1 MTADSPVRLGRFL
14 DDLRGPDGT
23 PPGPANRVV
32 AQRIDSTNRL
42 ARRIVA
48 TYLADEVRPPELAVF
63 ALEQTAGRGRRG
75 RTWTSPPGAGV
86 YVTRVLP
93 LPEPETEEAERYSA
107 ALSSLPLLVGVGIA
121 RAVGGILSEAG
132 SASRCGLEWP
142 NDVLI
147 DGRKVGGIL
156 AESLAIGSGPPVALL
171 GFGVNHAR
179 PRIGPELPDGAT
191 AVSDHAGAPPSLGS
205 LARALVAG
213 VEAEL
218 AHLGDLAYAVPAYR
232 ELSVHRE
239 GERLRCRTGDETIE
253 GEFAGFDERG
263 HLRLLCDGETVLLA
277 AGEIVEDRTHD
288 E

>member
-1 MTADSPVRLGRFL
+1 MTADSAVCLGRFL
-14 DDLRGPDGT
+14 EDLGGTDGP
-23 PPGPANRVV
+23 PPGPPNRVV

-48 TYLADEVRPPELAVF
+48 TYLADEVRPPELAVL

-93 LPEPETEEAERYSA
+93 LPEAEDAARYSA

-121 RAVGGILSEAG
+121 RTIGGILSHAG

-156 AESLAIGSGPPVALL
+156 AESLAIGTGPPVALL

-191 AVSDHAGAPPSLGS
+191 AVSDHADTPPSLGG

-239 GERLRCRTGDETIE
+239 GERLRCRTGEETVE

-277 AGEIVEDRTHD
+277 AGEIVEDRSHD

>member
-1 MTADSPVRLGRFL
+1 MTTEPPVPLGRFL
-14 DDLRGPDGT
+14 EDLGGA

-48 TYLADEVRPPELAVF
+48 TYLADEVRPPELLVV

-75 RTWTSPPGAGV
+75 RSWTSPPGAGV
-86 YVTRVLP
+86 YLTRVLP
-93 LPEPETEEAERYSA
+93 LPDADGSPPYAE

-121 RAVGGILSEAG
+121 RAIGGILADAG
-132 SASRCGLEWP
+132 SPSRCGLEWP

-179 PRIGPELPDGAT
+179 PRVGPELPDGAT
-191 AVSDHAGAPPSLGS
+191 AVADHAADPPSLGG
-205 LARALVAG
+205 LARALVAA

-218 AHLGDLAYAVPAYR
+218 AHLGDLAHAVPAYR

-239 GERLRCRTGDETIE
+239 GERLRCRTGDETVE

-263 HLRLLCDGETVLLA
+263 HLRLVCGGETILLA

>member
-1 MTADSPVRLGRFL
+1 MTAEPPARFGRFL
-14 DDLRGPDGT
+14 EALGGV
-23 PPGPANRVV
+23 PPGPPNRVV

-48 TYLADEVRPPELAVF
+48 TYLADEVRPPELLVL

-86 YVTRVLP
+86 YATRVLP
-93 LPEPETEEAERYSA
+93 LPEPAADDSPPYSA
-107 ALSSLPLLVGVGIA
+107 ALASLPLLVGVGLA
-121 RAVGGILSEAG
+121 RAIGAILADAG
-132 SASRCGLEWP
+132 SPNRCGLEWP

-156 AESLAIGSGPPVALL
+156 AESLALGSGPPVALL

-179 PRIGPELPDGAT
+179 PRVGPELPDGAT
-191 AVSDHAGAPPSLGS
+191 AVADHAAEPPSLGG

-239 GERLRCRTGDETIE
+239 GERLRCRTGDETVE

-263 HLRLLCDGETVLLA
+263 HLRLVCDGETVLLA